1 MVQLLQDI
9 TGPEIKEEQNKDQTT
24 REWAERILKR
34 YKLSIEKRFLPSFFN
49 PSKNLFGIE
58 TMNEAMQEPDKF
70 AQLAGLLEHI
80 LKVAICEKG
89 SDVIYSREAP
99 SE

>member
-1 MVQLLQDI
+1 
-9 TGPEIKEEQNKDQTT
+9 
-24 REWAERILKR
+24 
-34 YKLSIEKRFLPSFFN
+34 
-49 PSKNLFGIE
+49 
-58 TMNEAMQEPDKF
+58 MNDAMQEAEKF